1 MSSKLIDKYLGE
13 AKKKKKKEK
22 VDKPL
27 FKWRH
32 LLQKKSERT

>member
-1 MSSKLIDKYLGE
+1 MDLVEKYLGE
-13 AKKKKKKEK
+13 KKKKEK
-22 VDKPL
+22 KDKSEKPL